1 MVKQL
6 DSASNSNNK
15 IPDNINSDAFGGML
29 SDHAPQT
36 LRDHRSSVAT
46 KGTSDVASN
55 SYSRP
60 TANPQSLIDLATIQA
75 VSKPPVYIQT
85 QKTNKVSWWRRL
97 SLGTKATILAVAL
110 SVLPVL
116 SIGIADYFLVKQA
129 FNSEISNRSTR
140 RSHPRDTNHKAPN
153 LTLLLWGTGVTA
165 VLAGIAGTILAKRAI
180 KPVLSS
186 TEAVKK
192 LGQGEFN
199 IRLNVEGE
207 DELAV
212 LGSNINRMAD
222 QFQTLLEDQKVSLE
236 QLQVYADTVNAASIG
251 DRQFIFDRAVREALD
266 QLSVDR
272 VVVYGF
278 EPDWSGTI
286 VAEAVASGW
295 PRALSDKITDP
306 CIPRSILEE
315 YQRGRIVPTSNVQTT
330 NYSPAHLELLAR
342 LQVKANLVVP
352 IVSGDVLV
360 GLLVAHQCSG
370 IRDWQQSEI
379 DFLKELAAQ
388 VGVSLSSLT
397 LATQKAA
404 EAERS
409 QRWKDVTPRIRSSLN
424 FDEIIKTTV
433 AELRTALNLDRAV
446 ICRFDNYN
454 HGTITAESVAPGWLK
469 TLSKTLDAPLLEG
482 DTQELPRREPLRT
495 VDNIKEANL
504 ADWEYAIM
512 EQLQVKGYMMAP
524 IIRGDKVYGW
534 LCAHCL
540 AKPRIWLDAEINLF
554 TEVASQLG
562 LALDQADL
570 LLQQAVAADQAQKL
584 NQITLRMRKSL
595 DQQEIFSAAVNGTRV
610 ALAADRTLVCLLD
623 ENSHGTFVAESLGE
637 GCKSALGEK
646 ISDQCF
652 VDEYVEKYRRGRIQA
667 LENIH
672 SSGLSQCHL
681 DLLEPFNI
689 KANLVVPIL
698 VEDQLIGLLGAHQCS
713 GPRSWQKIEINFF
726 RQVAIQM
733 GFALEQAS
741 LLNKQALA
749 TEQAQQL
756 NEITSQIRESLK
768 IEDIYNA
775 AITGVRETLK
785 TDRAVVYLFD
795 DNWQGTIVAEA
806 VGREWP
812 KSLGANIADPCF
824 ADRYVEKYQRGRVK
838 AVENIYN
845 AGLTQCYQ
853 GQLEPFKVQAN
864 LVAPILSEGKL
875 LGLLVT
881 HQCSGTRR
889 WQESEINFFK
899 QIATQIGFALEQVTL
914 LASREQALIDAEAVS
929 QEQRQQKEA
938 LQLQLLE
945 LLSDVEGAARG
956 DLTVRADVT
965 AGEIGTVADFFNAVI
980 ESLRGIVTQV
990 KDAATQVNTSL
1001 SLNEGAI
1008 HELSEDAL
1016 KQAEETTRTL
1026 DSVEQ
1031 MTRSIQEVAENAS
1044 LAAAVARTASATA
1057 QTGGR
1062 AMERS
1067 VENILSLRATVAQ
1080 TAKKVKRLGESSQ
1093 QISKVV
1099 SLINQIALQTNLLAI
1114 NAGIEAARAGEEGQG
1129 FAVVAEEV
1137 GELAARSAAATKEI
1151 EQIVENIQQGTAEVV
1166 EAMELGTTQVVE
1178 GTHLVEDAKQS
1189 LSQIVEVSY
1198 KIDQLVQSIKNA
1210 TVSGAQ
1216 TSQTVTELMKDIA
1229 LVSERTS
1236 DSTRAISRSL
1246 QETVGI
1252 AQELQAS
1259 VGTFNVGE

>member
-6 DSASNSNNK
+6 DPANNSNNQ
-15 IPDNINSDAFGGML
+15 IPDNINSDHKAVPTTG
-29 SDHAPQT
+29 T
-36 LRDHRSSVAT
+36 SSVT
-46 KGTSDVASN
+46 RN

-60 TANPQSLIDLATIQA
+60 TANSQSVMDLATIEV
-75 VSKPPVYIQT
+75 VSKPPAYVQA
-85 QKTNKVSWWRRL
+85 QKSNKVSWWRRL
-97 SLGTKATILAVAL
+97 SLGTKATVLAVAL
-110 SVLPVL
+110 GALPVL
-116 SIGIADYFLVKQA
+116 GIGIADYVSVKQEIGER
-129 FNSEISNRSTR
+129 SEKGSNQPSTDQ
-140 RSHPRDTNHKAPN
+140 PTPN
-153 LTLLLWGTGVTA
+153 LTLLLLRTGATA
-165 VLAGIAGTILAKRAI
+165 VLAGIAGMVLAKRAI

-199 IRLNVEGE
+199 TRLNMEGQ

-212 LGSNINRMAD
+212 LGSNINHMAD
-222 QFQTLLEDQKVSLE
+222 QFQTLLESQKASLE
-236 QLQVYADTVNAASIG
+236 QLQVYADTVNAASKG
-251 DRQFIFDRAVREALD
+251 DRQFIFDRAVREALH

-278 EPDWSGTI
+278 ESDWSGTI
-286 VAEAVASGW
+286 VAEAIESGW

-306 CIPRSILEE
+306 CIPRKILEE
-315 YQRGRIVPTSNVQTT
+315 YRRGRIVATSNVQTT
-330 NYSPAHLELLAR
+330 NYSTAHIELLAR

-379 DFLKELAAQ
+379 DFLKELAGQ

-404 EAERS
+404 EAERI

-424 FDEIIKTTV
+424 QDEILKTTV

-446 ICRFDNYN
+446 ICRFDDYARA
-454 HGTITAESVAPGWLK
+454 TITAESVAPGWLK
-469 TLSKTLDAPLLEG
+469 TLSKTLDAPLKEG
-482 DTQELPRREPLRT
+482 DTEELPRRESLRT
-495 VDNIKEANL
+495 VDNIEYANL

-534 LCAHCL
+534 LCAHSL
-540 AKPRIWLDAEINLF
+540 AKPRIWLDAELNLF
-554 TEVASQLG
+554 AEVTTQLG

-570 LLQQAVAADQAQKL
+570 LYQQAIAAEQAQKL

-595 DQQEIFSAAVNGTRV
+595 DQQEIFSAAVNGTRES
-610 ALAADRTLVCLLD
+610 LGADRTLVCLLD
-623 ENSHGTFVAESLGE
+623 ENSHGTFVAESLE
-637 GCKSALGEK
+637 QSWFSALGEK

-652 VDEYVEKYRRGRIQA
+652 ADEYVERYRRGRIQA

-672 SSGLSQCHL
+672 EAGLSQCHL
-681 DLLEPFNI
+681 DLLEPFKI

-698 VEDQLIGLLGAHQCS
+698 VEDQLIGLLSAHQCS
-713 GPRSWQKIEINFF
+713 GPRAWHELEINFF
-726 RQVAIQM
+726 QQVAIQM

-741 LLNKQALA
+741 LLKKQAQA

-756 NEITSQIRESLK
+756 NQITSHIRESLK

-785 TDRAVVYLFD
+785 TDRTVIYLFD
-795 DNWQGTIVAEA
+795 DNWQGTIVAES
-806 VGREWP
+806 VGRDWP

-845 AGLTQCYQ
+845 AGLTECYL

-889 WQESEINFFK
+889 WQESEINFFR
-899 QIATQIGFALEQVTL
+899 QIAGQIGFALEQVTL

-1001 SLNEGAI
+1001 SNNEGAI
-1008 HELSEDAL
+1008 RQLSEDAL

-1031 MTRSIQEVAENAS
+1031 MTRSIQEVAENARQ
-1044 LAAAVARTASATA
+1044 AAAVARTASNTA
-1057 QTGGR
+1057 ETGGR

-1067 VENILSLRATVAQ
+1067 VENILSLRKTVSQ

-1151 EQIVENIQQGTAEVV
+1151 EQIVENIQQETAEVV

-1189 LSQIVEVSY
+1189 LSQIVEVS
-1198 KIDQLVQSIKNA
+1198 KQIDQLVQSIKNA
-1210 TVSGAQ
+1210 TVSGAE

-1236 DSTRAISRSL
+1236 DSTRTISRSL

-1259 VGTFNVGE
+1259 VGTFNVGD